1 VVGHGSE
8 LKQVGRKKERGKK
21 YKGAKLLLPLPLR
34 VQGKK
39 ENSAIQNDI
48 VLCFFF
54 FEEKEINVGVTQ
66 K

>member
-1 VVGHGSE
+1 MGQSLSKWGE
-8 LKQVGRKKERGKK
+8 RKKEGKK

-54 FEEKEINVGVTQ
+54 FEEKEINVGVT
-66 K
+66 